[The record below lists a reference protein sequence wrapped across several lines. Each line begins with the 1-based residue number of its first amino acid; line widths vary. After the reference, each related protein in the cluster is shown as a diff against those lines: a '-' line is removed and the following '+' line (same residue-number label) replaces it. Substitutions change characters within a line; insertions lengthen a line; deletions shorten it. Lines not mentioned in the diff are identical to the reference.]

1 MPIVRVSLN
10 EQPVTP
16 WKNGQGSTRQV
27 AVDPPG
33 ATLAQGFRWRVS
45 RAVVGQDGPFSP
57 FPGVDRTL
65 WLLRGAALTLVV
77 DGQERRLERAYD
89 QVAFPGE
96 AAVVG
101 RLGEGPT
108 EDLNLMHDRSQVDA
122 RSTLVRLRA
131 LEAWSTRVAAPGQ
144 DLLLLL
150 EGALHARGGQGPPQ
164 RLQAGEALRQ
174 DDGAADRSWSLLAGH
189 EPVAAL
195 LVHFSRAAPGS

>member
-1 MPIVRVSLN
+1 MPIVHVSLDD
-10 EQPVTP
+10 QPVTP

-27 AVDPPG
+27 AVDPPD
-33 ATLAQGFRWRVS
+33 ASLAQGFRWRVS
-45 RAVVGQDGPFSP
+45 RAAVGQDGPFSP

-65 WLLRGAALTLVV
+65 WLLRGAALTLVI

-89 QVAFPGE
+89 EVAFPGE

-101 RLGEGPT
+101 RLGGGPT
-108 EDLNLMHDRSQVDA
+108 EDLNLMHDRSRVHA
-122 RSTLVRLRA
+122 RPTLVRLRA

-144 DLLLLL
+144 DLLLAL
-150 EGALHARGGQGPPQ
+150 EGALHVRTEAGPPR
-164 RLQAGEALRQ
+164 RLEAGEALRQ
-174 DDGAADRSWSLLAGH
+174 DDGAADRTWSLLAGH